1 MNEKNHLKVNN
12 NNYIY
17 YVLNTDSSKNEDL
30 SKENIFNLDLKK
42 INKDRLKNKSER
54 LKLFDEFFNYKIKKI
69 KMRNKPTPYQKFL
82 KEKTNLKSMY
92 NLKIQQN
99 INSINPKID
108 ILLKNSKIKKFP
120 LKKLSSTLYINKISN
135 YKKKNLFHNS
145 EKKDLYYY
153 YKKAYKDKQQYITSH
168 KSEKKFKNSKKM
180 KLLELITTNDLDLKD
195 FKKPIINYKNE
206 SKSKDKKNNFTNTN
220 INININDNPLSIL
233 SIIKN
238 KKEKCISDR
247 NVNIY
252 TDFPT
257 INSKINH
264 TENIPSIFNVYNLN
278 YKDKFN
284 LVKYNSQ
291 RHMLKNKKEIYN
303 KSLNLKINN
312 NQK

>member
-1 MNEKNHLKVNN
+1 
-12 NNYIY
+12 
-17 YVLNTDSSKNEDL
+17 
-30 SKENIFNLDLKK
+30 
-42 INKDRLKNKSER
+42 
-54 LKLFDEFFNYKIKKI
+54 
-69 KMRNKPTPYQKFL
+69 
-82 KEKTNLKSMY
+82 
-92 NLKIQQN
+92 
-99 INSINPKID
+99 
-108 ILLKNSKIKKFP
+108 
-120 LKKLSSTLYINKISN
+120 
-135 YKKKNLFHNS
+135 
-145 EKKDLYYY
+145 
-153 YKKAYKDKQQYITSH
+153 
-168 KSEKKFKNSKKM
+168 M

-303 KSLNLKINN
+303 KSLNLKIIIIKNKGKN
-312 NQK
+312 KKYNYFFK